1 MLNKKVAILVHY
13 SLIFRYKT
21 DIPEKNLYIN
31 EPAHE
36 IDILNAWVMT
46 EGTEEPVQM
55 HWPLTFSKNG

>member
-1 MLNKKVAILVHY
+1 MFVTLIQNSIVIFMISIFLLHNMLNKKVAILVHY

-36 IDILNAWVMT
+36 IDILNA
-46 EGTEEPVQM
+46 
-55 HWPLTFSKNG
+55 